1 LEDGTGCCISVL
13 LFKKLITH
21 QGGCME
27 HLIFLKKQEGV
38 CTPTEDILKPEKN
51 GYRREDETLDCT

>member
-1 LEDGTGCCISVL
+1 
-13 LFKKLITH
+13 
-21 QGGCME
+21 ME